1 MGALKIEDLTAG
13 LRVRDLGAS
22 GMPVE
27 IVAVQPFGTVAASV
41 TFREPHSAIGCRHSA
56 DLMAEFQGGWRRCS
70 RKGATWRHS
79 VRNLG
84 TLHNLEQRN
93 VRKREGFPMIVST
106 ADNVPGKSFE
116 ILGLVR
122 GNIVTSKN
130 IGRDMMASVKSVVGG
145 EIKSYT
151 EMTDEARQVAEDRM
165 IEQAQRLG
173 ADAILA
179 MRFDSG
185 SIQPGTIEMIAYGT
199 AVKFN

>member
-1 MGALKIEDLTAG
+1 MGVLSDET
-13 LRVRDLGAS
+13 RVVFRVEYPLVARLDRAS
-22 GMPVE
+22 
-27 IVAVQPFGTVAASV
+27 Q
-41 TFREPHSAIGCRHSA
+41 
-56 DLMAEFQGGWRRCS
+56 L
-70 RKGATWRHS
+70 
-79 VRNLG
+79 
-84 TLHNLEQRN
+84 
-93 VRKREGFPMIVST
+93 REGFPMIVST

>member
-1 MGALKIEDLTAG
+1 M
-13 LRVRDLGAS
+13 
-22 GMPVE
+22 
-27 IVAVQPFGTVAASV
+27 IVT
-41 TFREPHSAIGCRHSA
+41 SA
-56 DLMAEFQGGWRRCS
+56 D
-70 RKGATWRHS
+70 
-79 VRNLG
+79 V
-84 TLHNLEQRN
+84 
-93 VRKREGFPMIVST
+93 
-106 ADNVPGKSFE
+106 VPGQNVQV
-116 ILGLVR
+116 LGLVR
-122 GNIVTSKN
+122 GNIVTSRH

-151 EMTDEARQVAEDRM
+151 EMTNEARQVAEDRM

>member
-1 MGALKIEDLTAG
+1 
-13 LRVRDLGAS
+13 
-22 GMPVE
+22 
-27 IVAVQPFGTVAASV
+27 
-41 TFREPHSAIGCRHSA
+41 
-56 DLMAEFQGGWRRCS
+56 
-70 RKGATWRHS
+70 
-79 VRNLG
+79 
-84 TLHNLEQRN
+84 
-93 VRKREGFPMIVST
+93 MIVFT

-199 AVKFN
+199 AVKFNSAGANLLSHPAHFSCTCGPSAIALLGCAIMAALFLVVFRRYKARIVWRPACCSTNSLVRDFFSAMTVWRRFAGAVCASLAWAVWAAMS